1 MLLLLALCCCPVLLL
16 FCNKALSVC
25 MCFVCK
31 LVSLGNIADN
41 SLKQNKWCRVIVWL
55 CFAMFYY
62 NISCCCSFLGLGVMR
77 NIIFSSMFTCRYT
90 GKEGCHVIP
99 LSYPLTFFCQVLL
112 LFLFCHFS
120 IQQSIFCVK
129 FSRIFLRR
137 DSPLCIDT
145 VEQLGDGRWYVKLA
159 VIYGTGI
166 CHNAFIFKTK
176 RKIVSIPF

>member
-1 MLLLLALCCCPVLLL
+1 
-16 FCNKALSVC
+16 
-25 MCFVCK
+25 
-31 LVSLGNIADN
+31 
-41 SLKQNKWCRVIVWL
+41 
-55 CFAMFYY
+55 
-62 NISCCCSFLGLGVMR
+62 MR

-112 LFLFCHFS
+112 LFLSCHFS